1 MKKLFDYI
9 KTNLLIKVASLNT
22 VSIGIKILAGFF
34 TSKVIAV
41 FIGSEGLALI
51 GNLRDFLRAV
61 QSFSTLGL
69 YNGVVKY
76 IAEFRNNT
84 KELAKTLATSY
95 YLGFTATII
104 AVFLCYFNA
113 EAISSSLFNGQTA
126 YAYVIKILAVAL
138 PFYAL
143 NVYIF
148 SILNGFSKYKMLLVI
163 NIIGQVLTTLVTI
176 FLIWY
181 NNIDGAL
188 IALVIAESL
197 LVLITGLSISSQKS
211 LVHLLQFKNFSFPY
225 VKKLSTY
232 AAMALFSAFVLPIIA
247 IAIRSYIIDNV
258 SQQAAGFWEAMT
270 RISRYYLMFVSSLL
284 TLYILPRLSAID
296 NVKGFRKEIFS
307 FYKTIIPL
315 FAFGLIVIYLLRN
328 FIITLIFTKE
338 FAPVEDLFFWQLLG
352 DFIKVLSIVIA
363 YQFLAKNMFWHYII
377 IEAFSLALMYFSSI
391 YLIDEYGVKGVTIAH
406 FVTYVVHYII
416 ILIIFSKALF
426 GKIPEHI
433 EQND

>member
-1 MKKLFDYI
+1 M
-9 KTNLLIKVASLNT
+9 
-22 VSIGIKILAGFF
+22 
-34 TSKVIAV
+34 SKVIAI

-76 IAEFRNNT
+76 IAEFRTNT
-84 KELAKTLATSY
+84 KELAKTLATTY
-95 YLGFTATII
+95 YLGFSATLI
-104 AVFLCYFNA
+104 AIFVCYFNA
-113 EAISSSLFNGQTA
+113 ENISRSLFNGLTD

-138 PFYAL
+138 PCYAL
-143 NVYIF
+143 NMYIF
-148 SILNGFSKYKMLLVI
+148 SILNGFSKYKQLLVI
-163 NIIGQVLTTLVTI
+163 TIVGQVLTAAVTI

-188 IALVIAESL
+188 IAVVIAESL
-197 LVLITGLSISSQKS
+197 LVFITGMAISSQKS
-211 LVHLLQFKNFSFPY
+211 LVHFLQFKNFSFPY

-232 AAMALFSAFVLPIIA
+232 AGMALFTAFILPIVT
-247 IAIRSYIIDNV
+247 IAIRTYIIENV
-258 SQQAAGFWEAMT
+258 SQQAAGFWEAMS

-284 TLYILPRLSAID
+284 TLYILPRLSAAT
-296 NVKGFRKEIFS
+296 NVKAFRKEIFS

-315 FAFGLIVIYLLRN
+315 FTFGLIVIYLLRN
-328 FIITLIFTKE
+328 FIIMIVFTKE

-352 DFIKVLSIVIA
+352 DFMKVLSIVIA

-391 YLIDEYGVKGVTIAH
+391 YFIDEYGVKGVTIAH

-416 ILIIFSKALF
+416 ILVIFGKALF
-426 GKIPEHI
+426 GRIPETI
-433 EQND
+433 EHND